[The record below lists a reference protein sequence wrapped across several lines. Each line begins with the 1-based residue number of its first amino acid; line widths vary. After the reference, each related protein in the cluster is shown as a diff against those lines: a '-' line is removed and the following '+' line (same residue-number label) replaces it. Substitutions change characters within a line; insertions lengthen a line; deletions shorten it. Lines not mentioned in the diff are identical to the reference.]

1 MERISLTL
9 ETAISLCF
17 EDVAE
22 MEKEEITIDQA
33 TGRVGARDVFAEINV
48 PSFKRSRVDG
58 YAISSSDMDKIRVKD
73 KVTLEVEE
81 VIPAGWDHQVVMM
94 PGKCLRVMTGAVLP
108 VEAAA
113 VIKQEEI
120 KTLGEQIIIEKPVS
134 DSINIELPGAVIN
147 RGERLLFAGQE
158 IYSNQVEKLSST
170 GLSRVVAYVLP
181 RVYIINT
188 GSELVLPGTPLKNG
202 QIYHSNRSFLLSKV
216 KETGCAAEVGSPDTK
231 DEMDVIIG
239 EIEQGIKSSD
249 MVLISGGT
257 AEGDYDLVIS
267 ALKHFDAR
275 IIFSSLETR
284 PGKNVTAAV
293 IDGKLVFNLPGNPHA
308 AGLLFDVLVR
318 PVLDKLKGIKEPGHN
333 RVNIRLSQDIPRILN
348 IRSLIRAELIEKNAA
363 FFARPLRKK
372 EKYTSIRPIIL
383 DIKPGKGKQGDIVKG
398 IIL

>member
-17 EDVAE
+17 EDVSE

-73 KVTLEVEE
+73 KVTLEVQE

-108 VEAAA
+108 VAAAA

>member
-17 EDVAE
+17 EDVSE

-73 KVTLEVEE
+73 KVTLEVQE

-108 VEAAA
+108 VAAA